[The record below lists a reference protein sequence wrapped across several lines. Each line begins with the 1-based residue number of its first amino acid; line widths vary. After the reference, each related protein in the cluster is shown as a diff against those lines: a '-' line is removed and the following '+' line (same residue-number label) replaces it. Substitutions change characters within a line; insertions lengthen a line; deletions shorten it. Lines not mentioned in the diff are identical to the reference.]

1 MASLR
6 DIRKRIKSVKNT
18 RQITKAM
25 KMVAAAKLRR
35 AQDAIIAAR
44 PYSNTL
50 DELIR
55 ELAARAEGLA
65 HPLLQPREAKKVELV
80 VLTSDRG
87 LAGGFNSNVIR
98 RASRFLFE
106 NKGKYERIQLSTIGR
121 KGNDFFKK
129 QPGVTLRRD
138 YAGMYS
144 RVSYR
149 EAANLAQEL
158 SQSVLKGDVDAV
170 FLVYNE
176 FVSAISQRVALVQ
189 MLPLQSLAAP
199 EPEKDAQA
207 AAKAASLV
215 DFKYEPDRE
224 EVLDRLVPQALAIKI
239 YRALLESVAAEHGAR
254 MSAMENAT
262 NNASDMIGKL
272 TLLYNRTRQ
281 AVITKELMEIVSG
294 AEAQKG

>member
-6 DIRKRIKSVKNT
+6 DIRKRIRSVKST

-44 PYSNTL
+44 PYANML

-55 ELAARAEGLA
+55 ELAARSEGLA
-65 HPLLQPREAKKVELV
+65 HPLLQPREMKKVELV

-87 LAGGFNSNVIR
+87 LAGGFNSNIIR
-98 RASRFLFE
+98 RAGRFLFE
-106 NKGKYERIQLSTIGR
+106 NKSKYQIELATIGR

-129 QPGVTLRRD
+129 QPGVTVRRD

-158 SQSVLKGDVDAV
+158 SQRVLKGDVDAV
-170 FLVYNE
+170 FIVYNE
-176 FVSAISQRVALVQ
+176 FLSAISQRVTLTQ
-189 MLPLQSLAAP
+189 MLH
-199 EPEKDAQA
+199 E
-207 AAKAASLV
+207 KAAVAATALV
-215 DFKYEPDRE
+215 DFKYEPDRQD
-224 EVLDRLVPQALAIKI
+224 VLDRLVPQALAIKL
-239 YRALLESVAAEHGAR
+239 YRALLESVASEHGAR
-254 MSAMENAT
+254 MSAMESAT
-262 NNASDMIGKL
+262 SNASDMIGKL

>member
-6 DIRKRIKSVKNT
+6 DIRKRIRSVKST

-44 PYSNTL
+44 PYSNML

-55 ELAARAEGLA
+55 ELAARSEGLA
-65 HPLLQPREAKKVELV
+65 HPLLQQREAKKVELL

-87 LAGGFNSNVIR
+87 LAGGFNSNIIR
-98 RASRFLFE
+98 RAGRFLFE
-106 NKGKYERIQLSTIGR
+106 NKGRYERIQLSTIGR

-129 QPGVTLRRD
+129 QPGVSIRRD

-158 SQSVLKGDVDAV
+158 SQSVLKGEVDAV

-176 FVSAISQRVALVQ
+176 FLSAISQRVTLTQ

-199 EPEKDAQA
+199 EPEKDKKA
-207 AAKAASLV
+207 AAAAASLV
-215 DFKYEPDRE
+215 DFKYEPDRQG
-224 EVLDRLVPQALAIKI
+224 VLDRLVPQALAIKI
-239 YRALLESVAAEHGAR
+239 YRALLESVASEHGAR
-254 MSAMENAT
+254 MSAMESAT

>member
-6 DIRKRIKSVKNT
+6 DIRKRIRSVKNT

-44 PYSNTL
+44 PYANML

-55 ELAARAEGLA
+55 ELAARSEGLA

-98 RASRFLFE
+98 RANRFLFE
-106 NKGKYERIQLSTIGR
+106 NASRYQQIQLSTIGR
-121 KGNDFFKK
+121 KGFDFFKK
-129 QPGVTLRRD
+129 QPGVTLRKD
-138 YAGMYS
+138 YAGTYS

-158 SQSVLKGDVDAV
+158 SASVLKGDVDAV

-176 FVSAISQRVALVQ
+176 FVSAISQRVTLTQ

-199 EPEKDAQA
+199 EPAKDEK
-207 AAKAASLV
+207 AAKAAASLV
-215 DFKYEPDRE
+215 DFKYEPDRLA
-224 EVLDRLVPQALAIKI
+224 VLDRLVPQALAIKI
-239 YRALLESVAAEHGAR
+239 YRALLESVASEHGAR

>member
-44 PYSNTL
+44 PYSNML
-50 DELIR
+50 EELIR
-55 ELAARAEGLA
+55 ELAARSEGLA

-106 NKGKYERIQLSTIGR
+106 NKGKYEQIQLSTIGR

-158 SQSVLKGDVDAV
+158 SQRVLNKDVDAV

-189 MLPLQSLAAP
+189 MLPLQALAAA
-199 EPEKDAQA
+199 EPAKDAEA
-207 AAKAASLV
+207 AAKVASLV
-215 DFKYEPDRE
+215 DFKYEPDRQ

-239 YRALLESVAAEHGAR
+239 FRALLESVAAEHGAR

>member
-1 MASLR
+1 ML
-6 DIRKRIKSVKNT
+6 D
-18 RQITKAM
+18 QIIS
-25 KMVAAAKLRR
+25 
-35 AQDAIIAAR
+35 D
-44 PYSNTL
+44 
-50 DELIR
+50 
-55 ELAARAEGLA
+55 LAARSAEQEVA
-65 HPLLQPREAKKVELV
+65 HPLLVPRPVRRAELV
-80 VLTSDRG
+80 LLTSDRG
-87 LAGGFNSNVIR
+87 LAGGFNSNIIR
-98 RASRFLFE
+98 RAGRFLFE
-106 NKGKYERIQLSTIGR
+106 NKGRYERIQLSTIGR

-129 QPGVTLRRD
+129 QPGVSIRRD

-158 SQSVLKGDVDAV
+158 SQSVLKGEVDAV

-176 FVSAISQRVALVQ
+176 FLSAISQRVTLTQ

-199 EPEKDAQA
+199 EPEKDKKA
-207 AAKAASLV
+207 AAAAASLV
-215 DFKYEPDRE
+215 DFKYEPDRQG
-224 EVLDRLVPQALAIKI
+224 VLDRLVPQALAIKI
-239 YRALLESVAAEHGAR
+239 YRALLESVASEHGAR
-254 MSAMENAT
+254 MSAMESAT